1 MLKEITVLGD
11 SIARGLMYDH
21 DAARYRVCKNTFM
34 GALTAKGYKV
44 RNLARVG
51 CTVDKATELFEG
63 CEKKDGALLAV
74 ELGGNDSDLIWK
86 EVSENPDVYHEA
98 VVLLR
103 AYRER
108 LTALLRRA
116 RAGGLSPIVVT
127 PLPVVADRYM
137 DWVSRGLDAAAI
149 RRYLGCSEYIYHWQ
163 ERYAFEAMKAAARE
177 DCPVF
182 DLRSVFLGRRDFSE
196 LFCEDG
202 IHPNADGHAV
212 IARAVEEA
220 EGRYLEGGLLI

>member
-1 MLKEITVLGD
+1 MIKEITVLGD
-11 SIARGLMYDH
+11 SIARGLMYDNE
-21 DAARYRVCKNTFM
+21 AERYRICKNTFM
-34 GALTAKGYKV
+34 SALTERGYRV

-51 CTVDKATELFEG
+51 CTIDKATELFES
-63 CEKKDGALLAV
+63 CEKTGGTFLAV
-74 ELGGNDSDLIWK
+74 ELGGNDSDLVWK
-86 EVSENPDVYHEA
+86 EVSENPNRYHEA
-98 VVLLR
+98 VVPLNE
-103 AYRER
+103 YRTR
-108 LTALLRRA
+108 LTGLLRRA
-116 RAGGLSPIVVT
+116 KACGLSPIVVT

-137 DWVSRGLDAAAI
+137 NWVSRGLDSDAI
-149 RRYLGCSEYIYHWQ
+149 RSYLGSSEYIYHWQ

-182 DLRSVFLGRRDFSE
+182 DLRSVFLGRRDFDE

-220 EGRYLEGGLLI
+220 EKRYLGAMALA